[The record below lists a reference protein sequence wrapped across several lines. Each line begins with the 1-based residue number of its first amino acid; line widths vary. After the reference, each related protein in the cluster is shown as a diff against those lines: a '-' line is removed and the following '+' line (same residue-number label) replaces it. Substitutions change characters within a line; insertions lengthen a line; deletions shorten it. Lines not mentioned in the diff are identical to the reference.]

1 MPPLLLSFS
10 CCHMFKGS
18 STRYKRGPLP
28 PSIFSERHILRG
40 WRWRGYYK
48 VTHDYYYILTYI
60 RYVVPFY
67 NTSAA
72 AGNELICKE
81 KWARRA
87 EPVKLWSLSFTSKVY
102 KKRKFLMILIGK
114 GGFPFSSTS
123 KNLVL
128 HSLEMRTS
136 CGSWLVGTNKPGS
149 CSELEASASGLNS
162 GLGTFVLT
170 ARCHLLNT

>member
-1 MPPLLLSFS
+1 MLSLLSHAS
-10 CCHMFKGS
+10 RQGWNNGPNVLERLTSAQRVVLGRGHHHHRHCDDSRWWALQNATIAPVLLMLSHVHVS

-102 KKRKFLMILIGK
+102 KKGNF
-114 GGFPFSSTS
+114 
-123 KNLVL
+123 
-128 HSLEMRTS
+128 
-136 CGSWLVGTNKPGS
+136 
-149 CSELEASASGLNS
+149 
-162 GLGTFVLT
+162 
-170 ARCHLLNT
+170 

>member
-1 MPPLLLSFS
+1 MLFLLSHAGRQGWNNGPNVLERLTSAQGVVLGRGHHHHDIVMIVDGGHYKMPPLLLSFS

-40 WRWRGYYK
+40 WWWRGYYK

-60 RYVVPFY
+60 RYVVSFY

-102 KKRKFLMILIGK
+102 KKGNF
-114 GGFPFSSTS
+114 
-123 KNLVL
+123 
-128 HSLEMRTS
+128 
-136 CGSWLVGTNKPGS
+136 
-149 CSELEASASGLNS
+149 
-162 GLGTFVLT
+162 
-170 ARCHLLNT
+170 